1 MAETKDDITQL
12 ETKIKNYNKKIAK
25 VSGATSLFQTRR
37 SLFFELFYDALT
49 QISISQFETTGTMNG
64 ENINYTFESLEA
76 LLYNGIPVPFGFDGN
91 GDLRIFSPIA
101 DFNPMLVTA
110 NGGYSELTIPDPVNK
125 DVTLKAIDPRTGQG
139 DFVILTNKNIRTLLP
154 YMNGKANF
162 SNFSRLNYDRLSDI
176 PLTDAY
182 ANELAN
188 IWATSLENSDMMR
201 LPYIIAS
208 TDGNMTMPLFM
219 KKYIEGGDKVIN
231 VDKSVF
237 QDLDKAI
244 QVLDLK
250 VPDFTASLRAQFDE
264 AMGRFL
270 ELRGIFYDD
279 NSKGERQ
286 LAREAGG
293 AAQATYLFNDS
304 RLKPREKAFE
314 ILCNSIKG
322 KANKLKIEVKN
333 TSVAFDVLAMEATVP
348 DVDQSVGNGKAP
360 GVNEVLEK
368 RGKDGNL

>member
-1 MAETKDDITQL
+1 MAQDKDNFTDL
-12 ETKIKNYNKKIAK
+12 ELKIKNYNKKVAK
-25 VSGATSLFQTRR
+25 VSGSTSLFQARR
-37 SLFFELFYDALT
+37 SLFFELFSEALT
-49 QISISQFETTGTMNG
+49 QLSITQFETTGTMNG
-64 ENINYTFESLEA
+64 ENINYTFESLET
-76 LLYNGIPVPFGFDGN
+76 LLYNGIPVPYGFDAN
-91 GDLRIFSPIA
+91 GDLRLFSPIV
-101 DFNPMLVTA
+101 DFNPMLITA
-110 NGGYSELTIPDPVNK
+110 NGGYSELTIPDPVKK

-154 YMNGKANF
+154 YMNGQADF
-162 SNFSRLNYDRLSDI
+162 SNFSRLNYARLSDI

-208 TDGNMTMPLFM
+208 KDGNMTMTLFM
-219 KKYIEGGDKVIN
+219 EKYLNGGDKVIN
-231 VDKSVF
+231 LDGKAF
-237 QDLDKAI
+237 EDIDKAI
-244 QVLDLK
+244 KVLDLK
-250 VPDFTASLRAQFDE
+250 VPDFTSSLKAQFDE

-270 ELRGIFYDD
+270 EMRGIFYDD

-293 AAQATYLFNDS
+293 AAQATYLFNYS

-322 KANKLKIEVKN
+322 KANKLEIQVKN

-348 DVDQSVGNGKAP
+348 DVDQNVGNGKAP
-360 GVNEVLEK
+360 GVDDVLEK
-368 RGKDGNL
+368 RGKDDNL